1 MRQLRGFKYR
11 FYPTPAQRL
20 ELAQTFGCT
29 RFVYNWALKL
39 RTDSYY
45 AENKTLSYTD
55 TSNALTK
62 LKKDP
67 EKPWLRQVSSVPLQ
81 QGLRHLN
88 TAFKNFFAGRSK
100 YPKFKKKANRQ
111 SATYANNAFTWFE
124 GKLTLAKM
132 SQPLKIKWS
141 RYFSGEPLSVT
152 ISKDTSNRYFVSFLV
167 EEELEQY
174 PTTTEKIGIDL
185 GVKDVIV
192 TSKGF
197 CSGNPKYYAKYQAR
211 LKTLQKRLAKKQKGS
226 HNRNK
231 ARARVAKLHAKIADC
246 RKDFLHKLTTQLVR
260 ENQAIYTETLAVKNM
275 MANHCLGA
283 RSLASVADAGS
294 HRKLAQAIADCGWGE
309 ALRQLAYKCQWH
321 GRTIGAIDRWF
332 PSSKRC
338 NHCGS
343 ILDELPLDVR
353 EWTCPSCKSHNQR
366 DVNAAKNILAVG
378 TCGCFIRQG
387 SGQTLLSKAQQGNAD
402 QEMPTTRAVG
412 LTVLACGDTSS
423 GESAGAV
430 SSYVSVKQESPDL
443 SVGASTSSLKKHER

>member
-20 ELAQTFGCT
+20 ELAPTFGCT

-100 YPKFKKKANRQ
+100 YPRFKKKANRQ
-111 SATYANNAFTWFE
+111 SATYASNAFTWME

-132 SQPLKIKWS
+132 NQPLKIKWS
-141 RYFSGEPLSVT
+141 RYFSGEPKSVT
-152 ISKDTSNRYFVSFLV
+152 ISKDPSNRYFVSFLV

-174 PTTTEKIGIDL
+174 PRRNESIGIDL
-185 GVKDVIV
+185 GIKDVLV
-192 TSKGF
+192 TSSGF
-197 CSGNPKYYAKYQAR
+197 ASGNPKYYSKYQAR
-211 LKTLQKRLAKKQKGS
+211 LKTLQKRLVRKQKGS
-226 HNRNK
+226 NNRYK
-231 ARARVAKLHAKIADC
+231 ARLKVAKLHAKIADC

-275 MANHCLGA
+275 MANH
-283 RSLASVADAGS
+283 
-294 HRKLAQAIADCGWGE
+294 KLAQAIADCGWGE
-309 ALRQLAYKCQWH
+309 ILRQLSYKCQWH
-321 GRTIGAIDRWF
+321 GRIIGAIDRWF

-338 NHCGS
+338 NCCGY
-343 ILDELPLDVR
+343 ILDKLPLEVR
-353 EWTCPSCKSHNQR
+353 EWTCPSCNSHNLR
-366 DVNAAKNILAVG
+366 DLNAAKNILAVG

-387 SGQTLLSKAQQGNAD
+387 
-402 QEMPTTRAVG
+402 MPTKRAVG
-412 LTVLACGDTSS
+412 QTVIACGDPSG

-443 SVGASTSSLKKHER
+443 SVGASIFE